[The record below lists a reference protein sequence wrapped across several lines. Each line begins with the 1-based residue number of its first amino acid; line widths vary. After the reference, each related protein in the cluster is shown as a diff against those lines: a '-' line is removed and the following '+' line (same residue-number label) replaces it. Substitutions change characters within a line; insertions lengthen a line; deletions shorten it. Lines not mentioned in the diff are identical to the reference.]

1 MEKIRQNLV
10 IPIFESELSE
20 KFLQMETKKRKLR
33 KKLYNWNDDKL
44 KDKIENEKESI
55 ERQINEWQ
63 IEQNKI
69 INLKEK
75 RKEVIESI
83 SNNKQELI
91 SDKNGN
97 FILITIQNIQKE
109 LDGFFTTKEKIK
121 IKNNYSFIEI
131 PNNSIIVVEVKN
143 HKKFEDICKNIKIKK
158 TF

>member
-1 MEKIRQNLV
+1 MV

-33 KKLYNWNDDKL
+33 TKLYNLNDDKL